1 MDGFQCYRI
10 SDIKTMTPE
19 PYAEFAEAALK
30 KRGERKQKKPRVS
43 LASIEKLLCSA
54 NCAFPL
60 VTIHREKIKPNVCWI
75 GQVVQVRRGRLSLL
89 EIGPDAKWDEEPTE
103 YKVDEITRVDFGGGY
118 EDALRL
124 VGGKPPD
131 LARLP

>member
-1 MDGFQCYRI
+1 
-10 SDIKTMTPE
+10 
-19 PYAEFAEAALK
+19 
-30 KRGERKQKKPRVS
+30 
-43 LASIEKLLCSA
+43 LCSA